1 MATRRGLL
9 ISAGEP
15 SGDLHAAALVRH
27 LTEHLPGVPVFGF
40 GGDRMAQAGVHLVH
54 HLREAHAI
62 IGFQEALQNLN
73 RLYGIYR
80 DLVRV
85 AQSQAALAVLVDYPG
100 FHLRL
105 ARRLHEAGIPVV
117 YYILPQFWSWGYRRL
132 RSLRRDVSLA
142 LSILPFE
149 LPHLR
154 AYGVPAHYVGHPLMD
169 QIGPPAARQ
178 RLPRDPVIAFL
189 PGSRQ
194 TEVRRLL
201 PRMARIAQQLKELGY
216 RRFLVSRAPDVP
228 LDPFRSF
235 PEARVVPGN
244 AEVIA
249 RQADFAVV
257 ASGTASL
264 EVALVGVPM
273 VVVYVLSDLSYWLA
287 RALARVRFISLVN
300 LISGQALVPEF
311 VQHLKPAPLA
321 REIHAILTSEAR
333 YLHMHRRLLRL
344 RHLLGPPGAS
354 RRAAEHIAALYRQ
367 VVSGSRV

>member
-1 MATRRGLL
+1 MARRTRLL

-15 SGDLHAAALVRH
+15 SGDLHAASLVYH
-27 LTEHLPGVPVFGF
+27 LRKLLPEADFVGF

-54 HLREAHAI
+54 DIREARAV
-62 IGFQEALQNLN
+62 IGFQEAFQNIG

-85 AQSQAALAVLVDYPG
+85 ARHQAALAVLVDYPG

-105 ARRLHEAGIPVV
+105 ARRLHELGIPVV

-132 RSLRRDVSLA
+132 RSLRRNVRLA

-149 LPHLR
+149 LPYLR
-154 AYGVPAHYVGHPLMD
+154 AYGIPAHYVGHPLLD
-169 QIGPPAARQ
+169 QVGPPKNLSH
-178 RLPRDPVIAFL
+178 LPQDPVIALL
-189 PGSRQ
+189 PGSRH

-201 PRMARIAQQLKELGY
+201 PRMARLVEHLKRLGY
-216 RRFLVSRAPDVP
+216 RQFLVSQAPDIG
-228 LDPFRSF
+228 LDFHQWL
-235 PEARVVPGN
+235 PEAEVVPGN
-244 AEVIA
+244 AEAIA

-264 EVALVGVPM
+264 EVGLVGVPM

-287 RALARVRFISLVN
+287 RALARVPYISLVN
-300 LISGQALVPEF
+300 LILGREVVPEF

-321 REIHAILTSEAR
+321 QQIHEILTSEAR
-333 YLHMHRRLLRL
+333 YLAMHRSLLSL
-344 RHLLGPPGAS
+344 RDHLGPPGAS
-354 RRAAEHIAALYRQ
+354 RRAAEHIARLYHTLAP
-367 VVSGSRV
+367 SRL